1 MTNIELIKI
10 FIVIYL
16 DNTIKYIILT
26 ILQQNVLRISLD
38 KKQKKIAI
46 KKTNRLK
53 IIKKVQK
60 LLKNTNIA
68 IELFSKKIYII
79 WIYYLYSISKLNNI
93 TVKYWQQI

>member
-1 MTNIELIKI
+1 LTNIELIKI